1 MFGSRLTTDA
11 RMAFPFA
18 MAEAQDLGH
27 SSLRPE
33 HMILGVLCNARDPL
47 VAVLAEHG
55 ITLETARGAV
65 RAVPAEPERTPTSD
79 EDRYAEDR
87 DALKMLGIDLDKV
100 REAVARNFGDDLTSG
115 WGRREDRRGGRGRR
129 GGPGGG
135 RRGGGRGPREDG
147 PRDGGPGAGP
157 WGFGGPGVGP
167 WGPYGDDDQ
176 PGEGPWAH
184 GRGRRGPRG
193 QRPRFAPSTKRA
205 ISTAARTANESGS
218 RLTTAHIVAAVLD
231 VDDPAVAA
239 IIAVAPDGAALRRA
253 VEDQLTV
260 ASA

>member
-47 VAVLAEHG
+47 VAVLAGHG

-65 RAVPAEPERTPTSD
+65 RAAPAEPENTPTSD

-87 DALKMLGIDLDKV
+87 EALKILGIDLDKV

-115 WGRREDRRGGRGRR
+115 WGRREDRCGGRGRR
-129 GGPGGG
+129 GG
-135 RRGGGRGPREDG
+135 RGPRDRG
-147 PRDGGPGAGP
+147 PGGPP
-157 WGFGGPGVGP
+157 WGFD
-167 WGPYGDDDQ
+167 GDDDQ
-176 PGEGPWAH
+176 RPGEGPWSH

-193 QRPRFAPSTKRA
+193 QRPRFAPAMKKALSA
-205 ISTAARTANESGS
+205 AARTAAESGS
-218 RLTTAHIVAAVLD
+218 RMSTAHIVGAVLD

-239 IIAVAPDGAALRRA
+239 IIAVAPDADALRQA
-253 VEDQLTV
+253 VADQLTV
-260 ASA
+260 PTT